1 MRVLQSCLCKIWG
14 ERDGICEVF
23 CRREDSIGDG
33 LLFGAVPGGTD
44 SSAGRADNDD
54 HHADLQHFDGILVPF
69 LQQKMPF
76 RIEYLENSDQSFMHL
91 V

>member
-1 MRVLQSCLCKIWG
+1 
-14 ERDGICEVF
+14 
-23 CRREDSIGDG
+23 
-33 LLFGAVPGGTD
+33 
-44 SSAGRADNDD
+44 
-54 HHADLQHFDGILVPF
+54 LVPF